1 MLNKSDEREHPC
13 LIANFSGNGFSFS
26 AFHIMLAIGLLYIA
40 FIMLRYIL
48 SSPSFIRA
56 FIMKLC

>member
-1 MLNKSDEREHPC
+1 M
-13 LIANFSGNGFSFS
+13 A
-26 AFHIMLAIGLLYIA
+26 LAIGLSYVA

-56 FIMKLC
+56 FLMKEC